1 LGSLLRSIAGFKGP
15 TSKGRGEKS
24 REGRRG
30 GGRGQGKGRERK
42 GERRENGKER
52 EGRGRRG
59 LCLEI
64 FVTNISPWPN
74 VG

>member
-1 LGSLLRSIAGFKGP
+1 LGSLLRPIAGFKGP

-30 GGRGQGKGRERK
+30 GGGRGQEKGRERK
-42 GERRENGKER
+42 GERREKGKER

-64 FVTNISPWPN
+64 FCYKY
-74 VG
+74 

>member
-1 LGSLLRSIAGFKGP
+1 
-15 TSKGRGEKS
+15 
-24 REGRRG
+24 
-30 GGRGQGKGRERK
+30 
-42 GERRENGKER
+42 
-52 EGRGRRG
+52 